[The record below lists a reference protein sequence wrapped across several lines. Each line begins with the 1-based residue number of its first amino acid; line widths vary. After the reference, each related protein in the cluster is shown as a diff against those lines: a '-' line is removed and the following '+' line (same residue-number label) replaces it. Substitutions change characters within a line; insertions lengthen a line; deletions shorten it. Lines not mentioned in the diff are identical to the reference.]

1 MRIGTTSHHLMI
13 SLALCMTLA
22 ACGGKGESGKTQVI
36 ARVNGQE
43 ITVHQLNQ
51 VLGMMGPEA
60 AASPTEAS
68 KNALENI
75 INQTVGVQAAL
86 KMKLDRDPAI
96 MQAIE
101 SAKER
106 VLLDAYLGRALQK
119 TPAPTSPEIHDYFTQ
134 HPELFANRS
143 VYVFDQLTAKA
154 GKETLTSLLNKV
166 AGVNHMAEYVAWLKS
181 KGVDYNLSSEAKSSE
196 QLPMA
201 MLAQM
206 QKLKIGD
213 LGYLSAT
220 DGVVVIEMEKI
231 IEQPM
236 TEQQAHPL
244 IERYLANM
252 KQMTAAQKLLRDLRA
267 NAKVEYLGDF
277 KSDGK
282 PAQAAPAQPAV
293 PDQSTTPPKAGAGY
307 IEKGLKGL

>member
-1 MRIGTTSHHLMI
+1 MRIGTIPHHLMI
-13 SLALCMTLA
+13 SLILSLTLA
-22 ACGGKGESGKTQVI
+22 ACGASGEKGKTQVV
-36 ARVNGQE
+36 ARVNGEE

-51 VLGMMGPEA
+51 VLSMMEPEA
-60 AASPTEAS
+60 GANPAEANKS
-68 KNALENI
+68 ALENI

-86 KMKLDRDPAI
+86 KIKLDRDPAI

-101 SAKER
+101 SARES
-106 VLLDAYLGRALQK
+106 VLLNAYLERALQK
-119 TPAPTSPEIHDYFTQ
+119 TPAPTAAEIHDYFTQ
-134 HPELFANRS
+134 HPALFANRS
-143 VYVFDQLTAKA
+143 IYVFGQLTAKA
-154 GKETLTSLLNKV
+154 GKETLASLLSKV
-166 AGVNHMAEYVAWLKS
+166 AGVNHMGEYVAWLKE
-181 KGVDYNLSSEAKSSE
+181 KGVDYNLSSETKASE

-236 TEQQAHPL
+236 TEQQARPL
-244 IERYLANM
+244 IERYLANQ
-252 KQMTAAQKLLRDLRA
+252 KQMTAAQKLLQDLRA

-277 KSDGK
+277 KPDSK
-282 PAQAAPAQPAV
+282 PAQAAPTQPGA
-293 PDQSTTPPKAGAGY
+293 PDQSSPPKTGAGY